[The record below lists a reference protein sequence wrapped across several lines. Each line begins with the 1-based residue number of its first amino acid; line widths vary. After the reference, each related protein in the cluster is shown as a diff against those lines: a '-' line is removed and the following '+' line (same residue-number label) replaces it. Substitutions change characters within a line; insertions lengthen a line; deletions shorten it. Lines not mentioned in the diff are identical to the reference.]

1 MKRQK
6 LTNSGFTIVEAL
18 VSMAVAGIVI
28 GSLTQVVTGYVH
40 VSQRG
45 RYLNLANSYV
55 EGKVEAL
62 RNAGFNAISTGT
74 SSLSSEL
81 PSQLPPRSSATMT
94 VSLPQAG
101 LKQIDI
107 SVSYQDNGQTSSYSY
122 TTYVG
127 ELGVGQ

>member
-6 LTNSGFTIVEAL
+6 LANGGFTIVEAL
-18 VSMAVAGIVI
+18 VSMAVAAIII
-28 GSLTQVVTGYVH
+28 GSLTQVVTTYVH

-55 EGKVEAL
+55 EGKVESL
-62 RNAGFNAISTGT
+62 RNAGFNAISIGT
-74 SSLSSEL
+74 SSLTSEL
-81 PSQLPPRSSATMT
+81 PSQLPPGRSASMN

-101 LKQIDI
+101 LKQVDI
-107 SVSYQDNGQTSSYSY
+107 TVSYSDNGQTRSYSY